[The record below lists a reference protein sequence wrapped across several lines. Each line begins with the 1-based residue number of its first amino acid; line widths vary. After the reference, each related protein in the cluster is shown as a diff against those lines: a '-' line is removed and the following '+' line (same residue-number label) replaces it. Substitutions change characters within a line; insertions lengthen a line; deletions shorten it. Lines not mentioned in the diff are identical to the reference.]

1 MKIQKNK
8 TNYKL
13 RYNIITTFVYVIGII
28 LIIQLFNLQ
37 IVNGQEYRETSNT
50 RLTRESDL
58 KAARGNITDST
69 GIILAG
75 TTTSYNLELYKSKID
90 TQTLNETILKVANVL
105 EAHQSKYIDDF
116 PITINPFTFTY
127 NDERK
132 RKRMEKKQ

>member
-1 MKIQKNK
+1 M
-8 TNYKL
+8 

-90 TQTLNETILKVANVL
+90 TKTLNDTILKVANVL

-116 PITINPFTFTY
+116 PITINPFAFTY